1 MPIYE
6 YACTACGHQLDAL
19 QKLSDAPLVDCP
31 ACGAAQLKRQMSAPS
46 FRLKGGGWYETDFKN
61 DKRRNIAESDSK
73 AGDGKA
79 AEAKP
84 AASGGEKSGEKGGGS
99 GSKSSDSAGKSGES
113 GGKSGERGASKGG
126 EKAPARSDTAPAPAK
141 KPAGESSR
149 AGSGKTG
156 AGKAGGVA

>member
-6 YACTACGHQLDAL
+6 YACAACGHQLDAL
-19 QKLSDAPLVDCP
+19 QRLADAPLVDCP
-31 ACGAAQLKRQMSAPS
+31 ACGAPQLKRQMSAPS

-73 AGDGKA
+73 GDGGAAAEGKG

-84 AASGGEKSGEKGGGS
+84 AASGEQSSGEKGGGKS
-99 GSKSSDSAGKSGES
+99 GPEAGKSSEKSGAKE
-113 GGKSGERGASKGG
+113 GGKGSG
-126 EKAPARSDTAPAPAK
+126 KAGPTPAAAK
-141 KPAGESSR
+141 KP
-149 AGSGKTG
+149 GSDASKAG